1 MHGAVLAVVSRIL
14 IFLKRSY
21 SPMGWNFTLR
31 VVLRHHGAIMK
42 VRENTRKQF
51 WRKSQGFPHLI
62 QKGRGNN
69 GGRNNIVVGSNQVSP
84 KPKVVGSL
92 LFWLC
97 LHNLMKSSTS
107 TSARVTMK
115 DDAIFSRPNTQG
127 ICTPILQPSTIQE
140 QYLLRVYRALCHAC
154 HLHES
159 MPSALFLTHK
169 ALGHARKNLKRN
181 VPSGTCACASA
192 LPLKVAWNACLKISN
207 HVTCGL
213 KNAPLTG
220 PFHLHESFNKQAFKL
235 MACSALNA

>member
-1 MHGAVLAVVSRIL
+1 
-14 IFLKRSY
+14 
-21 SPMGWNFTLR
+21 
-31 VVLRHHGAIMK
+31 MK

-192 LPLKVAWNACLKISN
+192 LPLKVAWNACLIQDLKSCDMWLEKCPIDRPIS
-207 HVTCGL
+207 
-213 KNAPLTG
+213 
-220 PFHLHESFNKQAFKL
+220 S
-235 MACSALNA
+235 S